1 MLRPSICAVLCTTWL
16 AASTLPASAE
26 TWSFEGDEIGMLP
39 AGWEAAQT
47 GEGPGSVWQVVADD
61 SAPDGSRALAQMSSD
76 GQRRM
81 FSPCVVKDSSHL
93 NPDLS
98 VSFKAVSGVVDQGGG
113 LVWRYRDANN
123 YYIARLNPLETNYR
137 IYKVVDG
144 QRSQVRSVQVDTPPG
159 EWHRLRVVQQG
170 NRIRGYLDGKQL
182 LDVTDDTF
190 RDAGRIG
197 LWTKADAVTFFDDLH
212 AEEGQ

>member
-1 MLRPSICAVLCTTWL
+1 
-16 AASTLPASAE
+16 
-26 TWSFEGDEIGMLP
+26 
-39 AGWEAAQT
+39 
-47 GEGPGSVWQVVADD
+47 
-61 SAPDGSRALAQMSSD
+61 
-76 GQRRM
+76 M
-81 FSPCVVKDSSHL
+81 FSLCVVKDSSHL